1 MNNVCHLLKH
11 RHDQVYNVKVDKVKC
26 FWLIL
31 PIIGINNKKG

>member
-26 FWLIL
+26 FGDLTYL
-31 PIIGINNKKG
+31 